1 MSGLFYFWELGIVI
15 LLVGAQVL
23 LIIIAICIFLY
34 IIMLLFLP
42 TLFLFDVNLRL
53 NCRRSLSFD
62 VTLPPPS
69 RQCYPNVTSM
79 LLFRPTL
86 FLFDVTLPPPSRS
99 MLLLCYLNVTLM
111 LPQCYSFV
119 PRYFSLMLLFLLPHV
134 QC

>member
-23 LIIIAICIFLY
+23 LIFIAICIFLY

-69 RQCYPNVTSM
+69 RSM
-79 LLFRPTL
+79 L
-86 FLFDVTLPPPSRS
+86 D
-99 MLLLCYLNVTLM
+99 
-111 LPQCYSFV
+111 LPQCYLLYLISF
-119 PRYFSLMLLFLLPHV
+119 PPPSLGRLHTD
-134 QC
+134 QKYK